1 MKNFKKMMALVI
13 AMVMVLAMALP
24 AMAEGGTDP
33 EPQTTVTPATG
44 DGSITIKSPVL
55 GTSYDGYRIFDM
67 TMDDAENPTSFAYT
81 ISTTSPFWDAV
92 LKYAAMPTEEGA
104 TDANADGLTLTQSAT
119 DATIYNVTVDK
130 EKFDAQAFGQA
141 MEAAVKGDAEA
152 TPPVD
157 PINAASVKY
166 APTYEAN
173 KDVVTIA
180 TSDEIKFENLPF
192 GYYLIIGNYPP
203 AATGTISVG
212 DTSEEGLAANKGFV
226 LTDDDLE
233 DDALIET
240 KVNAYVEATVTSDYI
255 ATKIAEGN
263 AKNKYGDTLTSADE
277 PEYTQFVEDLKAS
290 LKEDTLKRI
299 AAAKAEYTANKYDI
313 NVQSQRLVFLD
324 STTPDVEIIEK
335 NETDKWDIP
344 VNPDG
349 HATAEGL
356 PEHGEPDGG
365 KNVIVGYMTNEET
378 DEEEPVYADWTEANI
393 GDKIT
398 YEISINAMNFVRTKD
413 YPDNSGNAL
422 ANEDS
427 STNKGDVKQVKEY
440 IIGDYQ
446 NDALTFDSTGHV
458 ANDFDATKGDYIK
471 VSIVDDDGNVVKIN
485 NVDQVFDY
493 TTWSKYFFIP
503 EGDVK
508 DGPNSVNSI
517 LSEGGGI
524 PIAWV
529 GTTDDPEIAKAHKN
543 YTVNEE
549 PVWVKAAE
557 GEDADADGNKL
568 VDGQKVPVM
577 IDLIGEDGQV
587 VTEIVKD
594 TEGNIIYEYVSPD
607 GNTVSET
614 AVDGYT
620 RRAKTQPVKVQQTVK
635 HYIYSIYD
643 SDVTIKV
650 QYTMTLTDKATIDA
664 PGNINYSEYGMN
676 FVDNED
682 YEYTAPNPG
691 DTNPDKP
698 GKPDQ
703 EREVDTATV
712 YTYALAIQ
720 KVDEKGDE
728 LAGATFK
735 IKGLTVKKISD
746 GYYKVES
753 YDSTST
759 ADSEELIADKNGLL
773 IIEGLKAS
781 EKLTVTEAQA
791 PDGYNLLTK
800 SEEMQA
806 TKVGTEVTTTSETT
820 YYSDDKMTTPSS
832 KEDYTT
838 RKTVYYA
845 ADGTSVRAVKVDC
858 TDGETRYYSDIQLKS
873 EISADEF
880 NALVIATTEKVAK
893 SDVESEV
900 EPYAIKV
907 ENKKGTELPSTG
919 GMGTTIFYVIGAIL
933 VIGAGIMLVTR
944 RRMNAN

>member
-1 MKNFKKMMALVI
+1 MKKFKRIMALVI
-13 AMVMVLAMALP
+13 AMAMVVAMALP
-24 AMAEGGTDP
+24 VFATEGGGTDP
-33 EPQTTVTPATG
+33 EPPATVTPATG
-44 DGSITIKSPVL
+44 DGSITIKSPVM
-55 GTSYDGYRIFDM
+55 GTSYDGYRVFDM

-81 ISTTSPFWDAV
+81 ISTKSPFWDAV
-92 LKYAAMPTEEGA
+92 SEYAAMPAAGQ
-104 TDANADGLTLTQSAT
+104 TDANEDGLTLTVSAA
-119 DATIYNVTVDK
+119 DPTIYNITVD
-130 EKFDAQAFGQA
+130 EDKFDAQAFGEA
-141 MEAAVKGDAEA
+141 MEAAVKGDEEA
-152 TPPVD
+152 DPPVD

-166 APTYEAN
+166 SPTYETD

-192 GYYLIIGNYPP
+192 GYYLVIGNYPP
-203 AATGTISVG
+203 AATGSISVG

-233 DDALIET
+233 NDAKINT
-240 KVNAYVEATVTSDYI
+240 NVNAYVEATVTPEYV
-255 ATKIAEGN
+255 AAKIAESN

-277 PEYTQFVEDLKAS
+277 PEYDQFVEDLKAS
-290 LKEDTLKRI
+290 LKEDTLNKI
-299 AAAKAEYTANKYDI
+299 AAAKAEYTAKKYDI

-324 STTPDVEIIEK
+324 STTPNAEIIEK
-335 NETDKWDIP
+335 NEIDKWDIP

-365 KNVIVGYMTNEET
+365 KNIIVGYMTNEET
-378 DEEEPVYADWTEANI
+378 GKEEPVYADWTEANI

-413 YPDNSGNAL
+413 YPDTNGNDL
-422 ANEDS
+422 SNEDS
-427 STNKGDVKQVKEY
+427 STNNGDVKQVKEY

-446 NDALTFDSTGHV
+446 NNAMTFDPADHV
-458 ANDFDATKGDYIK
+458 KNEFDATKGDYIK
-471 VSIVDDDGNVVKIN
+471 VSIVDDKGNVVKIN
-485 NVDQVFDY
+485 NQEQIFDY

-508 DGPNSVNSI
+508 DSPNSVNSI

-529 GTTDDPEIAKAHKN
+529 GMTDDLDVAKAHKN

-549 PVWVKAAE
+549 PVWVKAE
-557 GEDADADGNKL
+557 EDDEDQDEDGNKL
-568 VDGQKVPVM
+568 VDGKKVPVM
-577 IDLIGEDGQV
+577 IDLIGEDGQA

-594 TEGNIIYEYVSPD
+594 TNGNIIYEYVSPD
-607 GNTVSET
+607 GQTVSQT

-691 DTNPDKP
+691 NTNPDKP
-698 GKPDQ
+698 DKPDQ
-703 EREVDTATV
+703 ERDVDTATV
-712 YTYALAIQ
+712 NTYALAIQ
-720 KVDEKGDE
+720 KVDENGNE
-728 LAGATFK
+728 LADATFK

-753 YDSTST
+753 YDAESTV
-759 ADSEELIADKNGLL
+759 DSEELIADENGLL

-781 EKLTVTEAQA
+781 EKVTVTEAKA

-800 SEEMQA
+800 SVEMQA
-806 TKVGTEVTTTSETT
+806 SKVGQEVKTTSETT
-820 YYSDDKMTTPSS
+820 YYTDDKMTTPSS

-838 RKTVYYA
+838 RKTVYYG
-845 ADGTSVRAVKVDC
+845 ADGTFKAAKVDC
-858 TDGETRYYSDIQLKS
+858 TDGVTRYYSDAALSSSI
-873 EISADEF
+873 EVDVF
-880 NALVIATTEKVAK
+880 NALISTATAYAK
-893 SDVESEV
+893 SDIQSEV
-900 EPYAIKV
+900 EPYAFQV

-919 GMGTTIFYVIGAIL
+919 GIGTTIFYVVGAIL
-933 VIGAGIMLVTR
+933 VIGAGVVLITR
-944 RRMNAN
+944 RRMDG